1 MLVEIYSD
9 VVCPWCYIGERRFAK
24 ALGSFTGADD
34 VEVVF
39 RPFQLDP
46 DALSAPA
53 PLLDS
58 LRSKFGPNARA
69 MTERVSAAGA
79 GEGIQFRWEDAV
91 AVNTLTAHRLLHLA
105 EKENGA
111 AVQRALAE
119 RLFEAHFT
127 LGANIADP
135 GLLAN
140 LAAGVGMDRERVE
153 RYLGSDEGLSEVQ
166 EALRHARELGIT
178 AVPSFVFDGQY
189 LVEGGQPAET
199 FVAVLNE
206 VAERAAQEGAA

>member
-9 VVCPWCYIGERRFAK
+9 VVCPWCYIGERRFGK

-46 DALSAPA
+46 DAPSTPS

-58 LRSKFGPNARA
+58 LRSKFGPGARA
-69 MTERVSAAGA
+69 MTERVTDAGA
-79 GEGIQFRWEDAV
+79 GEGIQFRWEDAI
-91 AVNTLTAHRLLHLA
+91 AVNTLTAHRLLRLA
-105 EKENGA
+105 EQEYGTS
-111 AVQRALAE
+111 VQRALAE

-135 GLLAN
+135 GLLTT
-140 LAAGVGMDRERVE
+140 LAVAVGMDRERVE
-153 RYLGSDEGLSEVQ
+153 RYLSSDEGLAETLD
-166 EALRHARELGIT
+166 ALRHARELGIT

>member
-24 ALGSFTGADD
+24 ALDSFTGADD

-46 DALSAPA
+46 DAASTPS

-58 LRSKFGPNARA
+58 LRAKFGPNARA
-69 MTERVSAAGA
+69 MTERVTAAGA

-91 AVNTLTAHRLLHLA
+91 AVNTLTAHRLLRLA
-105 EKENGA
+105 EQEYGTG
-111 AVQRALAE
+111 VQRALAE

-135 GLLAN
+135 ALLTT
-140 LAAGVGMDRERVE
+140 LAVAVGMDRERVE
-153 RYLGSDEGLSEVQ
+153 RYLASDEGLAETLD
-166 EALRHARELGIT
+166 ALRHARELGIT

-206 VAERAAQEGAA
+206 VAERAAPEGAA

>member
-24 ALGSFTGADD
+24 ALESFAGRDD

-46 DALSAPA
+46 GAPSTPS

-58 LRSKFGPNARA
+58 LRTKFGPSARA
-69 MTERVSAAGA
+69 MTERVTAAGA
-79 GEGIQFRWEDAV
+79 GEGIEFRWDDAV
-91 AVNTLTAHRLLHLA
+91 AVNTLTAHRLLRLA
-105 EKENGA
+105 EREYGA
-111 AVQRALAE
+111 SVQRSLAE
-119 RLFEAHFT
+119 RLFEAHFA
-127 LGANIADP
+127 LGGNIADP
-135 GLLAN
+135 GLLAT
-140 LAAGVGMDRERVE
+140 LAVGVGMDRERVE
-153 RYLGSDEGLSEVQ
+153 RYLSSEEGLAETR
-166 EALRHARELGIT
+166 EALRHARDLGIT

-206 VAERAAQEGAA
+206 VGERGAKEGAA